1 MNENEA
7 KTLIERFAEKQQGG
21 HFACPRCGKMAMDA
35 ESVTRNALSRRA
47 TVHICDACG
56 TVEAL
61 EDMTGDRRPLT
72 AWAIVSAPENWRM
85 EEDCS
90 ENAPKLTCPVCGKEF
105 QREDMTFTRDCHG
118 ITFRLVCFDCYDK
131 VMEKGYDGAYYS
143 EADECIEEDY

>member
-1 MNENEA
+1 
-7 KTLIERFAEKQQGG
+7 
-21 HFACPRCGKMAMDA
+21 MDA

-47 TVHICDACG
+47 TVHICDVCG

-105 QREDMTFTRDCHG
+105 QRENMIFTRDCHG

-131 VMEKGYDGAYYS
+131 VMGKGYDGAYYS

>member
-7 KTLIERFAEKQQGG
+7 KALIERFAEKQQGG

-56 TVEAL
+56 TMEAL

-85 EEDCS
+85 RRHYS
-90 ENAPKLTCPVCGKEF
+90 AAAWA
-105 QREDMTFTRDCHG
+105 REQYTDR
-118 ITFRLVCFDCYDK
+118 
-131 VMEKGYDGAYYS
+131 
-143 EADECIEEDY
+143 

>member
-7 KTLIERFAEKQQGG
+7 RTLIECFAEKQQGG

-56 TVEAL
+56 TMEAL

-85 EEDCS
+85 RRHYSAAAWAREQYTDRWNDC
-90 ENAPKLTCPVCGKEF
+90 PYF
-105 QREDMTFTRDCHG
+105 RDMVERGEIPGLHRSPHRHDPRANQRDCA
-118 ITFRLVCFDCYDK
+118 FDRGLSFHR
-131 VMEKGYDGAYYS
+131 ER
-143 EADECIEEDY
+143 